1 MCVGI
6 NYFLFLATKFFQ
18 FWTFFCFTFRLRR
31 REKLSQPFGAE
42 NAIWIRLL
50 SSFLCL
56 FVVWGILFS
65 LMRQEVV
72 PGGRLLTLIA
82 LFASAY
88 VVGDLFKLIGLPSLL
103 GMLVTGI
110 VMRNTGLYFDPKE
123 SGVYSNVVSTAR

>member
-1 MCVGI
+1 
-6 NYFLFLATKFFQ
+6 
-18 FWTFFCFTFRLRR
+18 
-31 REKLSQPFGAE
+31 
-42 NAIWIRLL
+42 
-50 SSFLCL
+50 
-56 FVVWGILFS
+56 
-65 LMRQEVV
+65 MRQEVV